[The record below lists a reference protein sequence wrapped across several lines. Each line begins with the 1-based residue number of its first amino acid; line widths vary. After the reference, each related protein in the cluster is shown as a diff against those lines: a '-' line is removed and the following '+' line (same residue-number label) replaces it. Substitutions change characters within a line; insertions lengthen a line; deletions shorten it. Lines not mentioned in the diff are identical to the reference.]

1 MTIALF
7 LFAVLLSALTV
18 MIAFGDEIVVIC
30 VLLGTLACFISS
42 MRIKQSSRSDCEEK

>member
-7 LFAVLLSALTV
+7 LFAVLLSVLTV

-42 MRIKQSSRSDCEEK
+42 IRIKQSSRSDCKEK